1 MLPTKSQKNINKKI
15 EERQMVDG
23 TTIRARMDTNT
34 KSRQNK
40 QIEKGGSTL
49 SKASTIDKRKGFA
62 KVAHSTMMSFD
73 ESAVADPTG
82 MLKASGFRRQS
93 KILPRFFLS

>member
-1 MLPTKSQKNINKKI
+1 MI
-15 EERQMVDG
+15 DG
-23 TTIRARMDTNT
+23 TSVKARMDTVT

-40 QIEKGGSTL
+40 QIQKGDSNL

-62 KVAHSTMMSFD
+62 KAANSTMMSFD

-82 MLKASGFRRQS
+82 MLKANGLRRQS
-93 KILPRFFLS
+93 KIMPRFFL